1 MNYFNYIK
9 DMGKQIGINGFKDLY
24 FGLGGDK
31 SYERCISRYNDKRLN
46 GRRLKFRVL
55 NKSNN
60 IDLIINVVNELN
72 RIDGGGWEFEVLGG
86 DRELR
91 MNLFVYWDIKKFY
104 KKLDN

>member
-9 DMGKQIGINGFKDLY
+9 DMKKEIGINKFKDLY

-31 SYERCISRYNDKRLN
+31 SYERYISRYNDKRLN